1 MCNAHRRLVHLYV
14 HTCARVQSNRLTERK
29 VYSRTRPC
37 VCMEMCAML
46 ALTHTHIR
54 AINERQRR
62 SIRPGKSLRICRLSP
77 LIWGLDLRNRL
88 CTIFISWYLFPSFSV
103 IVSILQIRS
112 RMISSR
118 AVTKAR
124 RARCKWCQFS
134 TCKEMRSNCCLKC
147 VRTLL
152 LKFRAESKT
161 SEVQFNFYKS

>member
-1 MCNAHRRLVHLYV
+1 MCNAHRRLVRLYV

-77 LIWGLDLRNRL
+77 LIWGLDLKNRL

-112 RMISSR
+112 RMIHR
-118 AVTKAR
+118 KRWRKRDALHVNGVIFR
-124 RARCKWCQFS
+124 RVKKW
-134 TCKEMRSNCCLKC
+134 EAIVVWN
-147 VRTLL
+147 
-152 LKFRAESKT
+152 A
-161 SEVQFNFYKS
+161 SEFCF